1 MTNTR
6 LPKVDKYVR
15 ARIVGVIVS
24 TIDAEIN
31 RLLSRI
37 FTIELAL
44 KVYKDS
50 VCPEGLAHMKGYE
63 EWGFKA
69 ENLCLK
75 IVDLETHW
83 EFARYVRL
91 VTPVLIPEHLRYGDF
106 YLSSASPLFPHTEVK
121 EIQALIALKDT
132 IKADITAVL
141 DGIRKPSVLL
151 AVWPNVLDYA
161 PHDFRDACIA
171 CGIKPAKSFRKSSR
185 SFRPETVAYLT
196 RLRLTSENS
205 QS

>member
-1 MTNTR
+1 MTNAR
-6 LPKVDKYVR
+6 LPKLNKYVR

-31 RLLSRI
+31 QLLSRI
-37 FTIELAL
+37 FTVELAL

-50 VCPEGLAHMKGYE
+50 VCPEALAHMKGYE
-63 EWGFKA
+63 EWGFK
-69 ENLCLK
+69 EDHLCLK

-83 EFARYVRL
+83 EFARYVKL
-91 VTPVLIPEHLRYGDF
+91 VTPVLIPEHLRYGGF
-106 YLSSASPLFPHTEVK
+106 YLSSSSPLFPHTKVK
-121 EIQALIALKDT
+121 EIQALTALKDVIAT
-132 IKADITAVL
+132 DITTVL

-161 PHDFRDACIA
+161 PYDFRDACIA

-185 SFRPETVAYLT
+185 NFRPETVAYLA
-196 RLRLTSENS
+196 RLRLTSESS